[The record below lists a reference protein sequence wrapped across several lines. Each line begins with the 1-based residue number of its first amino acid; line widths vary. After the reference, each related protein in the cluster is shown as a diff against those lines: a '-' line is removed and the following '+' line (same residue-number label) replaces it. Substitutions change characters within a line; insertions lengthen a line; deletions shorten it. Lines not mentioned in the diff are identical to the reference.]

1 MSTPQPNALRT
12 STPAL
17 LSLIF
22 GLLSWLMVPLLG
34 AIAAIV
40 CGHMGRSEIRKNPD
54 TLEGDGLAIAGLIL
68 GYLQLV
74 MAVLAVVA
82 VILFFGGLAAVLAFV
97 AAHQ

>member
-1 MSTPQPNALRT
+1 MTTAARTT

-22 GLLSWLMVPLLG
+22 GLLSWLMVPLIG

-40 CGHMGRSEIRKNPD
+40 CGHMGRSEIRKSPD

-74 MAVLAVVA
+74 MAVLAVIA
-82 VILFFGGLAAVLAFV
+82 VILFFGGLAAVLAFG

>member
-1 MSTPQPNALRT
+1 MTTAARTT

-22 GLLSWLMVPLLG
+22 GLLSWLMVPLIG

-54 TLEGDGLAIAGLIL
+54 RLEGDGLAIAGLIL

-74 MAVLAVVA
+74 MAVLAVIA

-97 AAHQ
+97 AANQ